1 MTNAVLH
8 QQKDSEIESSPVSYN
23 SEILE
28 LFIKSLQRQRDPQI
42 LDVGPVCEEN
52 IMFFAQQLKRI
63 YVCDMFLR
71 LDRELRADRD
81 PARVWVHLDY
91 APSTFDG
98 IQLWDFC
105 DHLDDTQVKR
115 LGELCHTMLKPEA
128 FLMITAFEE
137 QTHALPLN
145 AFVTQIN
152 YQINFR
158 HQPHLKLPWLCRHN
172 RALMSILPGFN
183 HIKSFQYRNGL
194 REFLF
199 KKSQ

>member
-8 QQKDSEIESSPVSYN
+8 QQNDSEIESFPISYT
-23 SEILE
+23 SEILQ

-52 IMFFAQQLKRI
+52 IMFFAQQLKRF

-71 LDRELRADRD
+71 LDRELRSDRD
-81 PARVWVHLDY
+81 PAEVWVHLDY
-91 APSTFDG
+91 TPSTFDG

-105 DHLDDTQVKR
+105 DHLDDTQVRR
-115 LGELCHTMLKPEA
+115 LAELCHSMLKREGL
-128 FLMITAFEE
+128 LMITAFEE

-152 YQINFR
+152 YQVSFR
-158 HQPHLKLPWLCRHN
+158 HQPHLKLPWHCRHN
-172 RALMSILPGFN
+172 RALMSILPGFS
-183 HIKSFQYRNGL
+183 HIKSLQYRNGL

-199 KKSQ
+199 KKNK